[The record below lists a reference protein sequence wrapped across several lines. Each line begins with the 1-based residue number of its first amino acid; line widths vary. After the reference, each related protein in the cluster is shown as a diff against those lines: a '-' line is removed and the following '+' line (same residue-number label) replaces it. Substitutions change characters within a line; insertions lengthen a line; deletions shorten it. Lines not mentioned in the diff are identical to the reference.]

1 MSNIYIIYQGYM
13 CRILKSKLKANWA
26 DLYQSRPGYIYFG
39 PAYQLLGR
47 YWFTQAGLFSR
58 GRPWAGM
65 RAMPA
70 GPGYPGQ
77 ATRRLGRSPSNLGW
91 AGRPPQSRLG
101 RQVLP
106 RRLTSPG
113 PRMGLRVM
121 AAAWP
126 EKGASAR
133 PHPGWVSRL
142 AQAASQLGRRFRPGQ
157 AFLSP
162 SRLGRIAYPRPGF
175 LQQAGVAPQAGIG
188 PGRVSYAGQIHLSQ
202 LGRHLNTVP
211 AEPGRDSLAHAGL
224 FPPRPSYPPV
234 GRDSPYP
241 GHILHPASGPRFTL
255 CQSWDASRL
264 GLAHPTSS
272 YVGLGTPL
280 GSDQHIPP
288 LLVSL
293 ILRRR
298 IRLMTWRS

>member
-1 MSNIYIIYQGYM
+1 M

-26 DLYQSRPGYIYFG
+26 DLYQSRPGYIYFE

-77 ATRRLGRSPSNLGW
+77 ATRRLGWSPSNPGW
-91 AGRPPQSRLG
+91 AGHPPSI
-101 RQVLP
+101 
-106 RRLTSPG
+106 TPG
-113 PRMGLRVM
+113 PPGPPALALLSWAPAGPPGDGRC
-121 AAAWP
+121 P
-126 EKGASAR
+126 AR
-133 PHPGWVSRL
+133 EG
-142 AQAASQLGRRFRPGQ
+142 RPGQ
-157 AFLSP
+157 AA
-162 SRLGRIAYPRPGF
+162 SRLGFPARPCRILAGPTFPPR
-175 LQQAGVAPQAGIG
+175 AGLPLSIPAGLDCFPQAGIPPAGRGRSPGRHWPRPSFLRRPDSFIPAGPPSEHCSGRARLGFPG
-188 PGRVSYAGQIHLSQ
+188 PGRIIPSQAELS
-202 LGRHLNTVP
+202 P
-211 AEPGRDSLAHAGL
+211 C
-224 FPPRPSYPPV
+224 
-234 GRDSPYP
+234 
-241 GHILHPASGPRFTL
+241 GPRFTLFGTYSSSDIDSSTL

-272 YVGLGTPL
+272 YVGLGMPF